1 MSPDAGMRMKN
12 SESSCS
18 YTIGVISDTHGMMRQ
33 EALDALQGSDLIL
46 HAGDVGG
53 QEILDALEAIA
64 PVYAVRG
71 NMDGGSYAQR
81 LPKTQWVE
89 VGDMTIY
96 ILHDLDKL
104 DLVPKAAGISMVVS
118 GHTHQWM
125 ENHRDG
131 VHYLNPGSAGP
142 RRFSRPVSLAIVH
155 VDGDEIEIH
164 PILLEP

>member
-1 MSPDAGMRMKN
+1 MQN
-12 SESSCS
+12 SESSRS

-71 NMDGGSYAQR
+71 NMDGGAWAQR
-81 LPKTQWVE
+81 LPQTQWVE
-89 VGDMTIY
+89 VGEVTFY

-104 DLVPKAAGISMVVS
+104 DLIPRAAGISMVVS
-118 GHTHQWM
+118 GHTHLLRASI
-125 ENHRDG
+125 RDG

-155 VDGDEIEIH
+155 MDGEEIEIR